1 MLEEKLREFGLSE
14 YESRL
19 YVTLLRKGT
28 MTGGAAS
35 KLSGVP
41 HGRSYEVLLKLA
53 DKGFVSV
60 LPVKPKIFKAIEP
73 EIAVKFLAEKKID
86 EITRLE
92 KEIPLELKRV
102 TRISD
107 EITKEKI
114 AILTGK
120 KNALPIIHHF
130 YSTAEMYVKIMFTYE
145 LLPLS
150 TIKLQ
155 DEALKRGVKIRHLA
169 TKKTAEGLRLMKD
182 AIRRGIEVRYYPVQ
196 ELRLLIKDGNESA
209 QQIVNPKNL
218 MDRTTIVIESKELTK
233 ALEGYFDSIWEKA
246 EEIKQ

>member
-1 MLEEKLREFGLSE
+1 
-14 YESRL
+14 
-19 YVTLLRKGT
+19 
-28 MTGGAAS
+28 
-35 KLSGVP
+35 
-41 HGRSYEVLLKLA
+41 
-53 DKGFVSV
+53 
-60 LPVKPKIFKAIEP
+60 
-73 EIAVKFLAEKKID
+73 
-86 EITRLE
+86 
-92 KEIPLELKRV
+92 
-102 TRISD
+102 
-107 EITKEKI
+107 
-114 AILTGK
+114 
-120 KNALPIIHHF
+120 
-130 YSTAEMYVKIMFTYE
+130 MYVKIMFTYE